1 MPETN
6 RTLTYAGES
15 IPFHLSY
22 SKRKSLEIAV
32 HPDCSVVVKAP
43 LGTDETLVEDFIY
56 KRVRWIRRQL
66 RYFAQFAPRTPKRQ
80 VCRWRKPSLSRQTVS
95 AEDKPVCNRRG
106 LVKARLLPHTS
117 G

>member
-22 SKRKSLEIAV
+22 SKRKTVEIAV

-43 LGTDETLVEDFIY
+43 LGTNETLVEDFIY

-66 RYFAQFAPRTPKRQ
+66 RYFAQFAPRTPKRRFVGGESHLYLGKQ
-80 VCRWRKPSLSRQTVS
+80 YRLKIRP
-95 AEDKPVCNRRG
+95 AGRG
-106 LVKARLLPHTS
+106 FVKARLLPRT
-117 G
+117 GG